1 MILAKES
8 STPWSYTKLDLFE
21 QKQWRILSFLLLLQ
35 LYADTDFV
43 INSMTD
49 FIIRDIRNSMI
60 MLHDDKTKFF
70 VLGDR

>member
-1 MILAKES
+1 MKF
-8 STPWSYTKLDLFE
+8 LD
-21 QKQWRILSFLLLLQ
+21 SPHCPNH
-35 LYADTDFV
+35 ADTDFV